1 MKTLAVLGMSTLM
14 FAFIFQC
21 CPSAPSEAP
30 PIQAPAEQPGAPATQ
45 PPPEEPT
52 AAPMGLDRNNPVPLN
67 HTLTAS
73 DGATITVHGITT
85 RGEEAA
91 RKVMEWNMFNDE
103 PGEGS
108 EFVILSVSVG
118 YAGGDADTLVVTPLT
133 FRGVVEGVITDASW
147 VMGDDMLE
155 GEIFEG
161 GVLEGFLAF
170 EVPHGSTDIVLIY
183 SVLMEGSYYF
193 ATQ

>member
-1 MKTLAVLGMSTLM
+1 
-14 FAFIFQC
+14 
-21 CPSAPSEAP
+21 
-30 PIQAPAEQPGAPATQ
+30 
-45 PPPEEPT
+45 
-52 AAPMGLDRNNPVPLN
+52 
-67 HTLTAS
+67 
-73 DGATITVHGITT
+73 
-85 RGEEAA
+85 
-91 RKVMEWNMFNDE
+91 MFNDK

-108 EFVILSVSVG
+108 EFVIVSVSVG
-118 YAGGDADTLVVTPLT
+118 YEGGDADTLTVSPLT

-147 VMGDDMLE
+147 VSGDDMLQ

>member
-1 MKTLAVLGMSTLM
+1 MKTLAVLGMSALM
-14 FAFIFQC
+14 FALIFQC
-21 CPSAPSEAP
+21 CPSAAPEAP
-30 PIQAPAEQPGAPATQ
+30 PIQAPAEQAAARATQ
-45 PPPEEPT
+45 PPPKEPT

-67 HTLTAS
+67 QTLTAS
-73 DGATITVHGITT
+73 DGATVTVHGITT

-91 RKVMEWNMFNDE
+91 RLVKEWNMFNEE

-108 EFVILSVSVG
+108 EFVIVSVSVG
-118 YAGGDADTLVVTPLT
+118 YAGGDGETLAVTPLT
-133 FRGVVEGVITDASW
+133 FRAVVEGVITDASW
-147 VMGDDMLE
+147 ITGDDLLQ

-161 GVLEGFLAF
+161 GVLDGLLVF

>member
-1 MKTLAVLGMSTLM
+1 MKSLAILGMSALLLGL
-14 FAFIFQC
+14 IFQC
-21 CPSAPSEAP
+21 CPSTASEAP
-30 PIQAPAEQPGAPATQ
+30 PIQPPPAAPATQ
-45 PPPEEPT
+45 PPAKEPT
-52 AAPMGLDRNNPVPLN
+52 AAPMGLDRNNPVPVN

-73 DGATITVHGITT
+73 DGATIAVHGITS

-91 RKVMEWNMFNDE
+91 RLVKEWNMFNEE

-108 EFVILSVSVG
+108 EFVIVSLSVG
-118 YAGGDADTLVVTPLT
+118 YAGGDRETLSVSPLT
-133 FRGVVEGVITDASW
+133 FRAVVGGVITDASF
-147 VMGDDMLE
+147 VTGDDLLQ

-161 GVLEGFLAF
+161 GVLDGLLVF

-183 SVLMEGSYYF
+183 SVLMQGSYYF